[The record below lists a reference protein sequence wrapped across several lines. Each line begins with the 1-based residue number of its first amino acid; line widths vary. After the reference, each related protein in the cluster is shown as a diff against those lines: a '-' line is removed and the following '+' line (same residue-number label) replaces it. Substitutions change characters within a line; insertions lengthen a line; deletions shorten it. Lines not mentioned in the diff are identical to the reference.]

1 MKSNAKFYRMD
12 KSKWWFSKITSFKI
26 VMGSL
31 FFFILQEKNYE
42 EKNML
47 KHAMFNPKAKVL

>member
-1 MKSNAKFYRMD
+1 MD

-31 FFFILQEKNYE
+31 FFFYIARKKLWGK
-42 EKNML
+42 
-47 KHAMFNPKAKVL
+47 KHAKACYVHPKSKSTIASEGI